1 MTRDID
7 DFLGGYKPPKVTVA
21 IQQRA
26 DLLEE
31 HGRLLRDRERA
42 IRASNSLAGGA
53 TADISE
59 RISELEAE
67 MEAATFEITFEALSS
82 HQFLRLK
89 AQHRPRKSDREQR
102 LDFNLDTF
110 PAALFASCA
119 ADPEMSDE
127 QSVALVEKLTDGQF
141 AKLWNACLVLNIGD
155 DSVPKSATPFA
166 PEATN
171 GTSSTT
177 APSGGSLAASSSGE

>member
-7 DFLGGYKPPKVTVA
+7 DFLGGYRLPRVTVA

-42 IRASNSLAGGA
+42 MRSSQSLAGGVPA
-53 TADISE
+53 ELSE
-59 RISELEAE
+59 RIADLEAE
-67 MEAATFEITFEALSS
+67 MEATTFELTFEALSS

-102 LDFNLDTF
+102 LDFNLEEF
-110 PAALFASCA
+110 PAALFAACA
-119 ADPEMSDE
+119 VDPEMSPE
-127 QSVALVEKLTDGQF
+127 QAKTLVDKLTDGQF

-155 DSVPKSATPFA
+155 DSAPKSVTPFA
-166 PEATN
+166 QEATN

-177 APSGGSLAASSSGE
+177 AANGESLAASS